1 MTGRA
6 FSLIPFPD
14 PNIPDITIQGK
25 ILRQNNLIT
34 IHYALRGSL
43 ENIFLPSP
51 SVNPTRKEE
60 LWKTTCFEFFLAA
73 KDSPEYWEFNLS
85 PSGDWNVYRMDA
97 YRRIG
102 FREETLIQ
110 RLQFETQKDKNG
122 FLLAADVELKSMI
135 RVEQILEVGITAVIQ
150 TRERS
155 ESYWALVHPA
165 PEEDFHL
172 RESFILAMAE

>member
-1 MTGRA
+1 MNGQS
-6 FSLIPFPD
+6 FSLIPIPD

-34 IHYALRGSL
+34 IHYALRGKL

-51 SVNPTRKEE
+51 IVNPTRKEE
-60 LWKTTCFEFFLAA
+60 LWKNTYFEFFLAV
-73 KDSPEYWEFNLS
+73 KDSSGYWEFNLS
-85 PSGDWNVYRMDA
+85 PSGDWNSYRMDA

-110 RLQFETQKDKNG
+110 RLQLEMQKDTNG
-122 FLLAADVELKSMI
+122 FLLAANVDLNSII

-150 TRERS
+150 TREKS

-165 PEEDFHL
+165 PEADFHL

>member
-1 MTGRA
+1 MTGLS
-6 FSLIPFPD
+6 FSLTPLLV
-14 PNIPDITIQGK
+14 PNIPDLTIQGK

-34 IHYALRGSL
+34 IHYALRGKL
-43 ENIFLPSP
+43 EHIFLPSP
-51 SVNPTRKEE
+51 AVNPTRNEE
-60 LWKTTCFEFFLAA
+60 LWKTTCFEFFLAV

-102 FREETLIQ
+102 FRKETLIQ
-110 RLQFETQKDKNG
+110 RLQFETQKDSNG
-122 FLLAADVELKSMI
+122 FLLALDVDLNAI
-135 RVEQILEVGITAVIQ
+135 LRVEQILEVGITAVIQ

-165 PEEDFHL
+165 AEPDFHL
-172 RESFILAMAE
+172 RESFILAMAG

>member
-60 LWKTTCFEFFLAA
+60 LWKTTCFEFFVAA

-122 FLLAADVELKSMI
+122 FLLTADVELNSMI

-165 PEEDFHL
+165 PEADFHL
-172 RESFILAMAE
+172 RESFILAMA